1 MVLRICPR
9 LPAGALLV
17 KFLTL
22 ALKVEGSSLACGH
35 LNVQL
40 NGIEEIKDFLIHH
53 EDKKESFDHKETNF
67 ENYCQFR
74 GVSLF
79 KVIALYLCTQIII
92 TTKVRVAI
100 SREKFLEGAR
110 SL

>member
-1 MVLRICPR
+1 MEKLSRLYLQCSSKISPGAEFFRLVLRICPR

-40 NGIEEIKDFLIHH
+40 NGIEEIKDFRIHH
-53 EDKKESFDHKETNF
+53 EDKKESFGHKETNF
-67 ENYCQFR
+67 ENYCQF
-74 GVSLF
+74 
-79 KVIALYLCTQIII
+79 
-92 TTKVRVAI
+92 
-100 SREKFLEGAR
+100 
-110 SL
+110 